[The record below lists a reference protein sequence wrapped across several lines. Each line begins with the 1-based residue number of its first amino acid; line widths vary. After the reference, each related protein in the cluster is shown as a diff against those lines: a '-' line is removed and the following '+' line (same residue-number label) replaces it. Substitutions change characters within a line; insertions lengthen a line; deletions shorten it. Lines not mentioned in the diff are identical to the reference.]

1 MSDAPSPRW
10 VTGILALI
18 VAAAAI
24 GGLGRFP
31 PARRPAHLAD
41 RD

>member
-1 MSDAPSPRW
+1 MSDAPSRW

-24 GGLGRFP
+24 GVLGWMLWPRG
-31 PARRPAHLAD
+31 
-41 RD
+41 